1 MSQMVPRFLKYQEVP
16 SILESSTDLRR
27 EQRSNFAPPKA
38 NWRTATKRGSV
49 LASAP
54 CMNLGSGWNWQIHAN
69 SWIFLGPGCI
79 HDASRT
85 LAKRKNA
92 IERLILR
99 ICRTKVKLVPCPH
112 HPTGLKNW
120 QAAPVLPMFVK
131 KLANHCLKLLLQNL
145 RAECSLHLNK
155 TRDEHPAAWSMLNA
169 QNWRNGNK
177 EETKVLGVLCN
188 RECLWNEV
196 EQDGPFKPRRQ
207 VFTQERKPVNVLADG
222 ADKVTSKCGRRPTWE
237 RLHEDS
243 PISTDSTSFAA
254 QLKHVKIF
262 LTLSTHADIS
272 TVLEGVWKLFGRRC
286 QRPQDSVNDLGW
298 VP

>member
-1 MSQMVPRFLKYQEVP
+1 MVTRFLKYQEVS

-120 QAAPVLPMFVK
+120 QTAPVLPMFVK
-131 KLANHCLKLLLQNL
+131 KLTNHCLKLLLQNL
-145 RAECSLHLNK
+145 RAECSLHPNK

-177 EETKVLGVLCN
+177 EETKP
-188 RECLWNEV
+188 
-196 EQDGPFKPRRQ
+196 EQ
-207 VFTQERKPVNVLADG
+207 NHC
-222 ADKVTSKCGRRPTWE
+222 TSARSAVQP
-237 RLHEDS
+237 
-243 PISTDSTSFAA
+243 
-254 QLKHVKIF
+254 
-262 LTLSTHADIS
+262 
-272 TVLEGVWKLFGRRC
+272 
-286 QRPQDSVNDLGW
+286 W
-298 VP
+298 VPLKWGGTERALQAQAASVYTGKKTGECPGRWGR